1 MSEENINI
9 RISKVAK
16 EFNVGVSYISEFVAE
31 KGHKIDPSAYTIM
44 SIEL

>member
-16 EFNVGVSYISEFVAE
+16 EFNVGVSTIIEFLAKKV
-31 KGHKIDPSAYTIM
+31 IR
-44 SIEL
+44 